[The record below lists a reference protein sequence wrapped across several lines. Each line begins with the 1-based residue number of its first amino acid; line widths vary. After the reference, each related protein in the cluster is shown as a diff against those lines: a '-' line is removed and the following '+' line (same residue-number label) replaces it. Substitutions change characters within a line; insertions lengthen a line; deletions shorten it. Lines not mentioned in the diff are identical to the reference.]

1 MKNKSNG
8 TSGTSRAGTSASM
21 KELLKK
27 ATTEM
32 MVLLL
37 LRKKNMYTYEMMS
50 EIERVSQG
58 VLTFNTLYQAIY
70 RLKEF
75 NYIEEAGK
83 QISDD
88 NRIRIYFAI
97 TEGGKQYLLD
107 LISEYRSIIA
117 SVDAIILQY
126 QEKE

>member
-1 MKNKSNG
+1 MKNKSNDVSGKSKTG
-8 TSGTSRAGTSASM
+8 TPASI

-37 LRKKNMYTYEMMS
+37 LRRKNMYTYEMMS
-50 EIERVSQG
+50 EIECISNG

-75 NYIEEAGK
+75 NYIEESGK

-97 TEGGKQYLLD
+97 TDDGKKYLLD
-107 LISEYRSIIA
+107 LISEYQSVIA
-117 SVDAIILQY
+117 SVDAIISHY
-126 QEKE
+126 QD